1 MEELAESK
9 LKNDELITEVLY
21 KIEPN
26 FFKALDIVAQII
38 EIREMNKIVRMIL
51 KRGWIGDLDRII
63 DRVDV
68 RDPAE
73 FKRKI
78 LVCVRH
84 LPTRIQ
90 NCWGS
95 SCWSPCG
102 RQSDKTLSGTQPE

>member
-38 EIREMNKIVRMIL
+38 EIREMNKIVRMIV

-63 DRVDV
+63 DRIDV

-95 SCWSPCG
+95 SCWSPCV

>member
-21 KIEPN
+21 KMEPN
-26 FFKALDIVAQII
+26 FFKALDIVSQII

-51 KRGWIGDLDRII
+51 KRGWIGDLDRIV
-63 DRVDV
+63 DRIDV
-68 RDPAE
+68 RDPEE

-84 LPTRIQ
+84 LPTRNR

-95 SCWSPCG
+95 SCWSPCV
-102 RQSDKTLSGTQPE
+102 RQSDKTEPETRPE

>member
-21 KIEPN
+21 KMEPN

-38 EIREMNKIVRMIL
+38 EIREMNKIIRMIL
-51 KRGWIGDLDRII
+51 KRGWIGDLDVIV

-68 RDPAE
+68 RDPDE
-73 FKRKI
+73 FKNKI

-84 LPTRIQ
+84 LPIKIQ
-90 NCWGS
+90 DCWGS
-95 SCWSPCG
+95 SCWIPCV
-102 RQSDKTLSGTQPE
+102 RQSDKT

>member
-38 EIREMNKIVRMIL
+38 EIREMNKIVKMIV
-51 KRGWIGDLDRII
+51 KRGWIGDLDRLI
-63 DRVDV
+63 DRIDV
-68 RDPAE
+68 SDPVE

-78 LVCVRH
+78 LVCVKH
-84 LPTRIQ
+84 LPIKIQ

-95 SCWSPCG
+95 SCWSFCG
-102 RQSDKTLSGTQPE
+102 RPSDKTLSETRPE